1 MSQEDKEKL
10 LFYADYVRIECDMFL
25 PENILTLFR
34 KFEKFQNR
42 RVYFKVE
49 SMFVDK
55 ILNEETSGGMIWKQ
69 IETYNGLTQ
78 TIDHLLFQQLSNK
91 TQSLK
96 ITYSDN
102 EVSPTLWLFGDELN
116 GNDVLE
122 ELHLLKFKRLKN
134 YEQNVFTSLG
144 VVKVLVVENDEGYTS
159 VFKFENECLEK
170 LQHVKTND
178 QELFL

>member
-1 MSQEDKEKL
+1 M
-10 LFYADYVRIECDMFL
+10 
-25 PENILTLFR
+25 
-34 KFEKFQNR
+34 
-42 RVYFKVE
+42 
-49 SMFVDK
+49 
-55 ILNEETSGGMIWKQ
+55 
-69 IETYNGLTQ
+69 
-78 TIDHLLFQQLSNK
+78 
-91 TQSLK
+91 K

-102 EVSPTLWLFGDELN
+102 KVSPTLWLFGDELN

-178 QELFL
+178 QELFM